1 MRNCD
6 CGEQVSIIVHLKG
19 QETQICILI
28 LGFLISVTGPEFQ
41 HIRVGVGHRLDA
53 ASSGVLGMT
62 SHLILRWCCCIQPE
76 QNKKGP
82 PCVHVVVLAVG
93 NGNKALDDLYKTR
106 VTRVM
111 PVLCWFEEVVQL
123 HAVVMSSMLL
133 LFLSGLYAGMWIW
146 DGNQRLLSHGSSC
159 GKIHLR

>member
-62 SHLILRWCCCIQPE
+62 SHLILR
-76 QNKKGP
+76 
-82 PCVHVVVLAVG
+82 
-93 NGNKALDDLYKTR
+93 
-106 VTRVM
+106 
-111 PVLCWFEEVVQL
+111 
-123 HAVVMSSMLL
+123 
-133 LFLSGLYAGMWIW
+133 
-146 DGNQRLLSHGSSC
+146 
-159 GKIHLR
+159 